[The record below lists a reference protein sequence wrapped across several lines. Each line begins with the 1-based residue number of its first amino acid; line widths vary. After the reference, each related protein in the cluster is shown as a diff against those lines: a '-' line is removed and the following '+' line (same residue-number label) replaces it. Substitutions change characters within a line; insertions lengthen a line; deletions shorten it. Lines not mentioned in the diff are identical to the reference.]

1 MESHHVKESV
11 RNARSSS
18 MLHTRLARSGS
29 VVLPLLLCL
38 SGCDPSLDQPQDQLV
53 QHMALSPDGVA
64 IAYEDHGAGSP
75 TLVLVHGWS
84 CDRTYWEG
92 QIADLSSSNRV
103 VAVDLAGHGESGV
116 NRDDWTIES
125 FGRDVAAVANAL
137 ELEDM
142 VLVGHSMGG
151 DVILEAARSLPGR
164 VNGLV
169 WIDTYKQLGSPR
181 TAEEVA
187 EIVAPFRADFVA
199 SMRNLVPTMFSPT
212 ADSALVA
219 QVTTDMAA
227 APPDIA
233 AEALE
238 SSFTYGRQVTTP
250 VQQLSLPI
258 VAINPAE
265 PPSDVESLER
275 YGVEVVPV
283 PEVGHF
289 IMLEDPERFNAVL
302 RDVITRFQQGS

>member
-1 MESHHVKESV
+1 MPSIAV
-11 RNARSSS
+11 SS
-18 MLHTRLARSGS
+18 
-29 VVLPLLLCL
+29 
-38 SGCDPSLDQPQDQLV
+38 
-53 QHMALSPDGVA
+53 DGVS
-64 IAYEDHGAGSP
+64 IAYEDHGSGSP
-75 TLVLVHGWS
+75 AVVLVHGWS
-84 CDRTYWEG
+84 CDRTYWQD
-92 QIADLSSSNRV
+92 QIAALSSSNRV
-103 VAVDLAGHGESGV
+103 VAVDLGGHGESGV

-137 ELEDM
+137 GLDEM

-151 DVILEAARSLPGR
+151 DVVVEAARNLPGR

-187 EIVAPFRADFVA
+187 EIVAPFRADFVTTTT
-199 SMRNLVPTMFSPT
+199 NLVSGMFSPT

-219 QVTTDMAA
+219 RVAADMAS
-227 APPDIA
+227 APPEIA

-250 VQQLSLPI
+250 VQELNVPI
-258 VAINPAE
+258 VAINPAD

-275 YGVEVVPV
+275 YGVDLVLVPD
-283 PEVGHF
+283 VGHF
-289 IMLEDPERFNAVL
+289 IMLEDPERFTAVL
-302 RDVITRFQQGS
+302 RDVMSKFPQGG